1 MNDQTPSGFATHPR
15 SEAERGKNSQG
26 LSKQPGLIGF
36 DVTALA
42 FGYHSGVGRYTRQ
55 LLAALIDRHD
65 GHRYALLANKPVTG
79 ALPSGAIDRIQRRTV
94 NRTWWLQFVAPRT
107 IAQLQPEVCHFTNV
121 VAPLNAPCPIVVT
134 IHDAAILMN
143 PQWQPLKSLLAVRAF
158 LPQVAR
164 RADAIITVSHS
175 ARRDLIS
182 YLRLPPEKVRVVY
195 EAAAPHYRPIENAT
209 EIDRVQRHYELHKPF
224 ALYVGTIEPRK
235 NLDRLV
241 QAFARVQTIDRDQQL
256 ILIGQ
261 QGWKYQAV
269 LKQIEDLGLQNRV
282 RLLGYVPDE
291 DLPAIYTLANFS
303 VYPSLYEG
311 FGLPIIESMACGTP
325 VLTSDRSSM
334 AELGADAALLIDP
347 LQVDSLADGWQR
359 LLTDAALHAKLRAAG
374 LRRAAEFSWS
384 RAAAETV
391 EVYASIGSSTSR

>member
-1 MNDQTPSGFATHPR
+1 MRAT
-15 SEAERGKNSQG
+15 GTIQFKT
-26 LSKQPGLIGF
+26 QPGLIGF

-65 GHRYALLANKPVTG
+65 EHRYALLANKPVKG

-94 NRTWWLQFVAPRT
+94 NRTWWLQLIAPRT
-107 IAQLQPEVCHFTNV
+107 IAQLQPELCHFTNV

-158 LPQVAR
+158 LPSVAR
-164 RADAIITVSHS
+164 RADAIIAVSHS
-175 ARRDLIS
+175 ARRDLIT
-182 YLRLPPEKVRVVY
+182 YLRLPPDKVRVVY
-195 EAAAPHYRPIENAT
+195 EAAAPHYRPIENAA
-209 EIDRVQRHYELHKPF
+209 EIDRVRRRYQLHDPF

-241 QAFARVQTIDRDQQL
+241 QAFGRIQKADRHQQL
-256 ILIGQ
+256 IMVGQ
-261 QGWKYQAV
+261 LGWKYRAV
-269 LKQIEDLGLQNRV
+269 LKLVEDLGLQDRV
-282 RLLGYVPDE
+282 RQLGYVPDE
-291 DLPAIYTLANFS
+291 DLPVIYTLANFS

-325 VLTSDRSSM
+325 VITSNRSSM
-334 AELGADAALLIDP
+334 AELGAGAALLIDP
-347 LQVDSLADGWQR
+347 TQIDSLADGWQQ
-359 LLTDAALHAKLRAAG
+359 LLTDASLHSEMRAAG
-374 LRRAAEFSWS
+374 LQRAAEFSWS

-391 EVYASIGSSTSR
+391 EVYDSLSAD

>member
-1 MNDQTPSGFATHPR
+1 MQANDQTPPSC
-15 SEAERGKNSQG
+15 KNSKG
-26 LSKQPGLIGF
+26 RLKQPGLVGF

-55 LLAALIDRHD
+55 LLSALIDRHD
-65 GHRYALLANKPVTG
+65 DHRYALLANKPVKN
-79 ALPSGAIDRIQRRTV
+79 ALPGGAIDHIQRRTV

-107 IAQLQPEVCHFTNV
+107 IARLQPELCHFTNV

-143 PQWQPLKSLLAVRAF
+143 PQWQPVKSLLAVRAF
-158 LPQVAR
+158 LPRVAR

-175 ARRDLIS
+175 ARRDLIAH
-182 YLRLPPEKVRVVY
+182 LRLPPAKVHVVY
-195 EAAAPHYRPIENAT
+195 EAAAPHYRAIENAA
-209 EIDRVQRHYELHKPF
+209 ELDRVRRQYDLHQPF
-224 ALYVGTIEPRK
+224 AVYVGTIEPRK

-241 QAFARVQTIDRDQQL
+241 QAFARVQAIDQQQQL

-261 QGWKYQAV
+261 LGWKYQAV
-269 LKQIEDLGLQNRV
+269 LKQIEKLGLQDRV
-282 RLLGYVPDE
+282 RRLGYVAEE

-325 VLTSDRSSM
+325 VITSNRSSM

-347 LQVDSLADGWQR
+347 LQVDSLANAWQR
-359 LLTDAALHAKLRAAG
+359 LMSDESLHAELRAAG
-374 LRRAAEFSWS
+374 LRRAAEFSWY

-391 EVYASIGSSTSR
+391 EVYESVVG